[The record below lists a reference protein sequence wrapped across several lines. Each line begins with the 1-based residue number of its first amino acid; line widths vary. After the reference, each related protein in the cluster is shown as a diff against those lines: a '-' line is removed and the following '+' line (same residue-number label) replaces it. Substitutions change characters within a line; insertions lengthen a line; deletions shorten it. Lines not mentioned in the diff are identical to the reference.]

1 MITSVL
7 AFCFVFIVV
16 ALAHEAGHFLWAKR
30 AGIRVLELGI
40 GFGPR
45 LFSFKIKDTLYSVNL
60 FPVLAFVRLAG
71 IDEEGPE
78 EKDCPPEEKYSSKPP
93 LEKFK
98 AICAGPVANLVLAV
112 LIFSFLSNSYGLP
125 EATPKIASVSEGSAA
140 EAAGIRTG
148 DVLLSVNGAGDAK
161 PLAMVTVI
169 HKSAGKNLIIKV
181 ERNGK
186 PLLLKATPIFDE
198 KYKVG
203 LLGFALEVEKKKTGF
218 LGSFWAGS
226 KKTYEISA
234 GILYILGQLITG
246 QMSLAGLAGPLG
258 IAQFSGQAASQG
270 FYSLMFFIGL
280 ISVNLGIFNLLPLPA
295 LDGGRLVFILIEA
308 LRGKSLPI
316 DQENRIHQWGLIALL
331 ALAAVVSVNDLFRIL
346 KR

>member
-7 AFCFVFIVV
+7 AFCFVFLVV

-45 LFSFKIKDTLYSVNL
+45 LFSFKKNGTVYSINL

-71 IDEEGPE
+71 IDEEGAE
-78 EKDCPPEEKYSSKPP
+78 EKDCPPEERYSSKPP

-98 AICAGPVANLVLAV
+98 SICAGPIANLVLGI
-112 LIFSFLSNSYGLP
+112 LIFAFLSNVYGLP
-125 EATPKIASVSEGSAA
+125 ETSSRIASVSAGSPAA
-140 EAAGIRTG
+140 AAGIKPG
-148 DVLLSVNGAGDAK
+148 DILLSADGLRDSN
-161 PLAMVTVI
+161 PLAMVNVI
-169 HKSAGKNLIIKV
+169 HKSAGKKIGIEVL
-181 ERNGK
+181 RNGDPVK
-186 PLLLKATPIFDE
+186 LAAIPKYDE
-198 KYKVG
+198 RYKVG
-203 LLGFALEVEKKKTGF
+203 LLGFALEVERKKTGI
-218 LGSFWAGS
+218 LSSFWAGA

-234 GILYILGQLITG
+234 GILFILGQLITG
-246 QMSLAGLAGPLG
+246 KMSVAGLAGPLG

-308 LRGKSLPI
+308 VRGKPI
-316 DQENRIHQWGLIALL
+316 PIEQENKIHQWGLIALL

-346 KR
+346 KK